1 MRAPIWRFWRSP
13 LIAMGAVAGL
23 LIAGCSGGGSG
34 SGSSGPLE
42 KTKLVVA
49 AVPATDSAGLYIA
62 QERGMFAAAGLQVQ
76 IKAAVSSADV
86 IKAQQQGLYD
96 ISSGAYPSYIAADA
110 HGANFRVLV
119 AGSTMGP
126 ATQEIMVMPGSPI
139 NTVSDLKGK
148 AIAINA
154 PNNIGTVLVDSL
166 LNDNAVNW
174 RPTAPMG
181 ERVNLVPMPFPEM
194 AAALKNKQV
203 DAAWMPEPFIT
214 EDEEAIGAQPLADAD
229 QGAAESLPIAG
240 YVVTQSW
247 LDKYPRTAAAF
258 RSVMEKAQAIAA
270 QNQSEVQKAMTRFAS
285 VQPLSSNILA
295 TTGFPTAT
303 TAAPLQRVVSLMLQ
317 FNLLNQGYN
326 AENFIAKLPR

>member
-1 MRAPIWRFWRSP
+1 M
-13 LIAMGAVAGL
+13 AGL

-42 KTKLVVA
+42 KTKLVIA

-76 IKAAVSSADV
+76 IRPAISSANV
-86 IKAQQQGLYD
+86 IKAQEQGIYD

-110 HGANFRVLV
+110 RGADFRVLV

-126 ATQEIMVMPGSPI
+126 ATQEIMVTQDSPI
-139 NTVSDLKGK
+139 NTVAQLKGK
-148 AIAINA
+148 TIAINA
-154 PNNIGTVLVDSL
+154 PSNVGTVLVDSL
-166 LNDNAVNW
+166 LSDNAVNW
-174 RPTAPMG
+174 RPTAPTPD
-181 ERVNLVPMPFPEM
+181 RVNLVPMPFPEM
-194 AAALKNKQV
+194 AKALKNGQV

-214 EDEEAIGAQPLADAD
+214 EDEEAIGAQPLADTD

-247 LDKYPRTAAAF
+247 LEKYPHTAAVF
-258 RSVMEKAQAIAA
+258 RSVMEKAQAIAS
-270 QNQSEVQKAMTRFAS
+270 QNQSEVQKAMTRFAN
-285 VQPLSSNILA
+285 VLPQASNILA

-303 TAAPLQRVVSLMLQ
+303 TAAPLQRVVSLMVQ
-317 FNLLNQGYN
+317 FDLLTQSYN
-326 AENFIAKLPR
+326 AENFIAKIPK

>member
-1 MRAPIWRFWRSP
+1 MMRARIWRSP
-13 LIAMGAVAGL
+13 LVAVGTVAGL
-23 LIAGCSGGGSG
+23 LVAGCSGGGSG

-76 IKAAVSSADV
+76 IKPANSSADV
-86 IKAQQQGLYD
+86 INAQEHGLVD

-110 HGANFRVLV
+110 KGANFRVLV
-119 AGSTMGP
+119 SGSTMGP
-126 ATQEIMVMPGSPI
+126 ATQEIMVAPNSPI
-139 NTVSDLKGK
+139 NTVAQLRGK
-148 AIAINA
+148 TIAINA
-154 PNNIGTVLVDSL
+154 PDNIGTVLVDSL

-174 RPTAPMG
+174 RPNAPAADQ
-181 ERVNLVPMPFPEM
+181 VHLVTMPFPKM
-194 AAALKNKQV
+194 ARALQDGQV

-214 EDEEAIGAQPLADAD
+214 EDEESIGAQPLADTD

-247 LDKYPRTAAAF
+247 LDKNPNTAAVF

-270 QNQSEVQKAMTRFAS
+270 QNQSEVQQAMSRYAG

-295 TTGFPTAT
+295 TTSFPTTT
-303 TAAPLQRVVSLMLQ
+303 TAAPLQRVVALMVQ
-317 FNLLNQGYN
+317 FDLLTQTYN
-326 AENFIAKLPR
+326 VANVIAKIPK

>member
-1 MRAPIWRFWRSP
+1 MRGRIWRSP
-13 LIAMGAVAGL
+13 LVAMGLVAGL
-23 LIAGCSGGGSG
+23 LIAGCSGGSSG

-42 KTKLVVA
+42 KTKLVIA

-76 IKAAVSSADV
+76 IRTAVSSATV
-86 IKAQQQGLYD
+86 IQKQKQGIYD

-110 HGANFRVLV
+110 SGDNFRVLV

-126 ATQEIMVMPGSPI
+126 ATQEIMVAPGSPI

-148 AIAINA
+148 TIAINA
-154 PNNIGTVLVDSL
+154 AGNIGSLLVDSL
-166 LNDNAVNW
+166 LEDNAVNW
-174 RPTAPMG
+174 RATGADRIIPKY
-181 ERVNLVPMPFPEM
+181 MPFPEM
-194 AAALKNKQV
+194 AHALQTHQV

-214 EDEEAIGAQPLADAD
+214 EDEETIGAQPLADTD

-247 LDKYPRTAAAF
+247 LDKYPHTAAAF

-270 QNQSEVQKAMTRFAS
+270 QNQSEVQKSMTAFAN
-285 VQPLSSNILA
+285 VKPLSSNILA
-295 TTGFPTAT
+295 TTGYPTQT
-303 TAAPLQRVVSLMLQ
+303 TASPLQRVISLMQ
-317 FNLLNQGYN
+317 HFNLLTSSYN
-326 AENFIAKLPR
+326 AENFIAKIPK